1 MSKKFQE
8 LDLCNAFLFAVA
20 LEDPETCRIILEIIL
35 GHSIPEVVVHTEHN
49 IMLSTEFKCVRLDV
63 YAKDGFHVNYDM
75 EAQNDDEKNLPK
87 RSRYYQ
93 AELDVSSLKPGED
106 YNELEPGYVIF
117 ICTFDPFGKGL
128 YCYTFEERCLECDI
142 PLGDGTKKIF
152 LNTKGTNA
160 SDVSEE
166 LIHFLGYME
175 QSTDKYVEKIPE
187 NSIRRIHGRVQKIKQ
202 WRRME
207 ERYMTMEEL
216 VQDRERKSHKEGLA
230 EGLVEG
236 LVEGLAS
243 AVLDLLSDMGAVPET
258 LEAQIKSVRNP
269 DILRSWIKLAAK
281 SDSVEDFLSKMQE

>member
-1 MSKKFQE
+1 M
-8 LDLCNAFLFAVA
+8 
-20 LEDPETCRIILEIIL
+20 
-35 GHSIPEVVVHTEHN
+35 
-49 IMLSTEFKCVRLDV
+49 
-63 YAKDGFHVNYDM
+63 
-75 EAQNDDEKNLPK
+75 
-87 RSRYYQ
+87 
-93 AELDVSSLKPGED
+93 
-106 YNELEPGYVIF
+106 
-117 ICTFDPFGKGL
+117 

-236 LVEGLAS
+236 LAS
-243 AVLDLLSDMGAVPET
+243 AVLDLLSDMGSVPEA
-258 LEAQIKSVRNP
+258 LEAQIKSERNP
-269 DILRSWIKLAAK
+269 DTLRNWNKVAAK